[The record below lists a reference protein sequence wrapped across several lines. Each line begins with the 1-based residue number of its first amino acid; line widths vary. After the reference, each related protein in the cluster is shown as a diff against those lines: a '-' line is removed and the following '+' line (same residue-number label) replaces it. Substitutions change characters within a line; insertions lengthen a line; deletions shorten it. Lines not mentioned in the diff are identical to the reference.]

1 MQVEEKSPQQYVDI
15 ARAPDKEMRP
25 DRPVPFGVAARR
37 PADGGA
43 VPARSRVGATRSGTS
58 APVKPRANARLC
70 GRIPGN
76 RGPSS
81 ALRRAVCC
89 VTLLDNIDI
98 LPSSGALH
106 AVRPGHNAS
115 RAWL

>member
-1 MQVEEKSPQQYVDI
+1 MQVEEEGPKEYVDI
-15 ARAPDKEMRP
+15 SRAPDKEMRP
-25 DRPVPFGVAARR
+25 DRLVPSGVAARR

-43 VPARSRVGATRSGTS
+43 VPARSRVGATRSGPG
-58 APVKPRANARLC
+58 APLEPRANAHLR

-76 RGPSS
+76 RGPCS

-115 RAWL
+115 RAYI